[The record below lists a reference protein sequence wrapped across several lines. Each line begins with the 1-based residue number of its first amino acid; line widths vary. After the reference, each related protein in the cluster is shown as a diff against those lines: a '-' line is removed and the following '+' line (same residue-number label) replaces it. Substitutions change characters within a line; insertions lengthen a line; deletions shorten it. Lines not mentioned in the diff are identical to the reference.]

1 LAPARRRGTLVSL
14 FQLAVTLGILASYV
28 IDGMLAPTQAWRTML
43 GVAVI
48 PGAALV
54 FGMLPMPESP
64 RWLMKHGRAAE
75 AGAPPPRARHDGPGP
90 TRPPGSAAA
99 LAHDTPAGRGSPGTP
114 TLAA

>member
-75 AGAPPPRARHDGPGP
+75 AGAPPPRARHEQHVDAELQEIAADIAQD
-90 TRPPGSAAA
+90 RPAAW
-99 LAHDTPAGRGSPGTP
+99 R
-114 TLAA
+114 